1 MTDGHEKN
9 LIDPYERKIDYLR
22 LSITDR
28 CNLRCTYCMPEEGV
42 KSKTHDEI
50 MRIEE
55 IFEFAKAAVEVG
67 LTRIR
72 LTGGEPLIR
81 RGVVDLIKDLTAL
94 PDLKE
99 VSMTT
104 NAILLGDMAEEL
116 FEAGLKRVNI
126 SIDTL
131 DPKKYKELTR
141 WGSLE
146 KALDGMKAAIKV
158 GMSPVKI
165 NVVVLKGVNDDFDSF
180 AKLTYDYPVHVR
192 FIEYMPAFYEEKSD
206 DFVSG
211 QELERRVRA
220 FGEAYD
226 ADAPPVEGAG
236 PARYYHLKGAKG
248 TLGVIGTSKG
258 HFCDSCNRV
267 RLTADGKLRT
277 CLFSDRMIDVLSP
290 MREGVGNAGI
300 KEIIRKAIVAKPKD
314 RLIEKDKKMGRKMS
328 QIGG

>member
-1 MTDGHEKN
+1 MPSEKQKEK
-9 LIDPYERKIDYLR
+9 LIDPYKRKIDYLR

-42 KSKTHDEI
+42 KSKSHDDI
-50 MRIEE
+50 LRIEE
-55 IFEFAKAAVEVG
+55 VAAFAEAAVEAG

-81 RGVVDLIKDLTAL
+81 RGVVGLIEHLNSL
-94 PDLKE
+94 PDLQE

-104 NAILLGDMAEEL
+104 NGILLAEMADDL
-116 FEAGLKRVNI
+116 YKAGLRRVNI

-131 DPKKYKELTR
+131 DQEKYKQLTR
-141 WGSLE
+141 WGNLE
-146 KALDGMKAAIKV
+146 KALAGMEASLEV
-158 GMSPVKI
+158 GMTPVKI
-165 NVVVLKGVNDDFDSF
+165 NVVVLKGVNDDFEPF

-211 QELERRVRA
+211 EELEKRVRA
-220 FGEAYD
+220 FGEVHD
-226 ADAPPVEGAG
+226 ADSPGGAG
-236 PARYYHLKGAKG
+236 PARYFHLKGAKG
-248 TLGVIGTSKG
+248 TLGIIGSSKG

-267 RLTADGKLRT
+267 RLTPDGKLRT
-277 CLFSDRMIDVLSP
+277 CLFSDREINVLGAI
-290 MREGVGNAGI
+290 RRGAGKEEI
-300 KEIIRKAIVAKPKD
+300 KAIIREAIETKPKD
-314 RLIEKDKKMGRKMS
+314 RLTKREGKIGRKMS